1 MSTDITTTHEWK
13 DLEAHQAEISETN
26 LRELFADDP
35 ERANR
40 FTFDAAG
47 LHVDLSKNLISQQTV
62 EKLVALARAA
72 GLKEKI
78 EDMFTG
84 THINNTEDRAV
95 LHTALR
101 IPAEDDLSVD
111 GQDVAADVH
120 EVLGRM
126 RDFASALRSG
136 EWLGGGQAL
145 RRCVHQRGKGGRI
158 RHRYK

>member
-78 EDMFTG
+78 EDMFLSLI
-84 THINNTEDRAV
+84 HI
-95 LHTALR
+95 
-101 IPAEDDLSVD
+101 
-111 GQDVAADVH
+111 
-120 EVLGRM
+120 
-126 RDFASALRSG
+126 
-136 EWLGGGQAL
+136 
-145 RRCVHQRGKGGRI
+145 
-158 RHRYK
+158 